1 MKYTIADIPGL
12 IEGAHKGSRV
22 GNKIFKHIERCKTL
36 LHLIDISEENLEI
49 SYRKI
54 KKELG
59 NYSKELL
66 KKREIIV
73 LNKTDLLE
81 KYEVEEK
88 IKIFNKKKKIQ

>member
-1 MKYTIADIPGL
+1 M
-12 IEGAHKGSRV
+12 
-22 GNKIFKHIERCKTL
+22 
-36 LHLIDISEENLEI
+36 

-81 KYEVEEK
+81 KSEVDKK
-88 IKIFNKKKKIQ
+88 IKIFNKNKKNTVIVLSTFDKKSVSKLKAKLLNYVS

>member
-1 MKYTIADIPGL
+1 M
-12 IEGAHKGSRV
+12 
-22 GNKIFKHIERCKTL
+22 F
-36 LHLIDISEENLEI
+36 DISEENLEI

-81 KYEVEEK
+81 KSEVDKK
-88 IKIFNKKKKIQ
+88 IKIFNKNKKNTVIVLSTFDKKSVSKLKAKLLNYVS